1 MTHDPVNNPSHYN
14 QNGLEVIDVIETYA
28 KDDFRIANVL
38 KYVCRHAYKG
48 KPLEDLRK
56 ARWYLERV
64 IKEMEG
70 ELKYPC
76 GVPVPDPDIEPDIE
90 ADAAETQV
98 YVQPSPDRIAGDTAL
113 AQDIK
118 ARYYDYDRF
127 AIHGYCANCDAEL
140 NVGKPHITRV
150 SGFDESIKF
159 CSDKCVAFLKAWQK
173 GQER

>member
-1 MTHDPVNNPSHYN
+1 M
-14 QNGLEVIDVIETYA
+14 
-28 KDDFRIANVL
+28 
-38 KYVCRHAYKG
+38 CRHSYKG
-48 KPLEDLRK
+48 KPIEDLRK
-56 ARWYLERV
+56 ARWYLDRAITKMLEAESEGRKAV
-64 IKEMEG
+64 KE
-70 ELKYPC
+70 LC
-76 GVPVPDPDIEPDIE
+76 NIDPQ
-90 ADAAETQV
+90 A
-98 YVQPSPDRIAGDTAL
+98 YVVPSPDRIAGDTAL